1 MWTDISK
8 SMWTHIEIVLP
19 FVYERDWVQN
29 YVTESQFS
37 WSQSNLLPRQNRH
50 NIPLIKEK
58 QKDKVRHEL
67 KS

>member
-37 WSQSNLLPRQNRH
+37 WSQSIFCLGKTG
-50 NIPLIKEK
+50 IIF
-58 QKDKVRHEL
+58 HES
-67 KS
+67 KKNKR